1 MAGPS
6 KVQFPGQGKK
16 QRMRARGTKR
26 ASEGVLKRLEKNLAE
41 LLDDPHALMPTVA
54 YTSGRGWR
62 RWFRKDPVQK
72 SLKECAK
79 VIAKKNDRKW
89 LGKRMVRRHGDSV
102 ARALAGSLHAA
113 HDDERSMVAVF
124 EHPIFGTSS
133 FVRRGV
139 GKPTQLVSFQN
150 HTHPRQ
156 RLLTWEDHAR
166 SGWWFFSMDDGIV
179 CTGNEAN
186 PPEGWLQGGLTD
198 APMKFSQKDGVY
210 CSPAAQPGQENGL
223 HFSVGDTR
231 VIIDEADLA
240 GVDEEQSFARSV
252 ALRMLPPRLADFATV
267 DWEWRPEGWPE
278 GKELPTVAQERV
290 DGVIDAWLNL
300 SLTDS
305 KVIQTLRKALCLNI
319 DEGCIIGEKWW
330 AMDDRDS
337 MIDAISGSPP
347 EKAALKL
354 VFSEALEE
362 GGLQIRGDGSF
373 EELEENVLRIEETSC
388 HANLVALWPQWG
400 DFILEEIYGITGDE
414 ADQIVEKQTK
424 RKQGFGAFLKKM
436 EAERSEHLMMSRFPW
451 KEGDMGGLCGR
462 ADSLIRKARIDG
474 IGSTITMAKK
484 GKTPAAEAIGWAWI
498 NVHERAE
505 SEGWHFDSDARDK
518 GGDWVPALKALYE
531 ASAVLAEGGSS
542 DDYIEA
548 MREFSTRSGASD
560 FVEI

>member
-6 KVQFPGQGKK
+6 KVEFPGQGKR

-41 LLDDPHALMPTVA
+41 LLEDPHALMPTVA
-54 YTSGRGWR
+54 YTVKRA
-62 RWFRKDPVQK
+62 RKDPVQR

-89 LGKRMVRRHGDSV
+89 LGKRMMRRRGDSV

-124 EHPIFGTSS
+124 EHPIFGTAS

-150 HTHPRQ
+150 HVHPRQ

-166 SGWWFFSMDDGIV
+166 SGWWFFSMEYGIV
-179 CTGNEAN
+179 CTGPEAN
-186 PPEGWLQGGLTD
+186 PPEGWLNGGLED
-198 APMKFSQKDGVY
+198 SAINFSEKDGVH
-210 CSPAAQPGQENGL
+210 CSSSAQPGQKNGI
-223 HFSVGDTR
+223 HFSVGDAQ
-231 VIIDEADLA
+231 VILDEADLA
-240 GVDEEQSFARSV
+240 GMAEDESFARSV
-252 ALRMLPPRLADFATV
+252 ALRMLPPRLADFAKV
-267 DWEWRPEGWPE
+267 EWVWRPEGWPD
-278 GKELPTVAQERV
+278 GKELPTVAEERV
-290 DGVIDAWLNL
+290 AEVIDAWLNL

-305 KVIQTLRKALCLNI
+305 KVIQTLRKAVCLNL

-330 AMDDRDS
+330 ALDDRSS
-337 MIDAISGSPP
+337 MLESINGSPP
-347 EKAALKL
+347 EKSALEI
-354 VFSEALEE
+354 VFSEALED
-362 GGLQIRGDGSF
+362 GGLHIRSDGSF
-373 EELEENVLRIEETSC
+373 EELDENVLRLEETSC

-400 DFILEEIYGITGDE
+400 HYILEEIYGITDDD

-451 KEGDMGGLCGR
+451 KEGDMEGLCGR

-484 GKTPAAEAIGWAWI
+484 GKNPAQEAIGWAWI
-498 NVHERAE
+498 NVHDRAE

-542 DDYIEA
+542 DDYVEA
-548 MREFSTRSGASD
+548 MREFSTRSGAAD
-560 FVEI
+560 FVEV